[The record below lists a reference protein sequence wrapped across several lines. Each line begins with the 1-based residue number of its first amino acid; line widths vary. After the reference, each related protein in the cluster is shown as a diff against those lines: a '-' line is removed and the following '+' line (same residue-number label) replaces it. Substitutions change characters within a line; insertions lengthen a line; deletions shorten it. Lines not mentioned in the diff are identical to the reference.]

1 VAAGDPFAARRE
13 FAECDE
19 AEAESM
25 SETNLSS
32 HARAETEAFP
42 LSSGSAVPEPRTA
55 WSAPPLAVGIL
66 QKIISFPTM
75 LASLLVG
82 ATFFVGRRF
91 VVDPDLWWHI
101 KVGEGIL
108 STHRWP
114 VTDTFSFTVS
124 GQPWLAY
131 EWLGDVALAGV
142 WRLGG
147 YRGLDA
153 LLIALASAIML
164 ALYSL
169 ATLRSGNSKAG
180 FVAAVALLILASVS
194 FSLRPQ
200 MLGYLFLILTL
211 IVLERFRQGKPRALW
226 LLPILMLLWVNAH
239 GSWII
244 GLGAIFVYWISGIV
258 TFRAGNLEARAWT
271 ATERRSIALAFL
283 GCVAAL
289 PLTPYGVRLAA
300 SPIEF
305 AFTLPLNVSQIS
317 EWRSMGFDL
326 WLGKWFLALLIGF
339 ILAQVTMRFTWRLE
353 EFVLFLAGTIVAC
366 VHIRFLLVFVPVSAP
381 IFATVLARWVPPYER
396 RKDKF
401 ALNAVLMATV
411 AALMIHF
418 FPSSAQI
425 QTKVA
430 EQFPVAAV
438 GYLEHHAVPEP
449 MYNNYGFGGYLVWK
463 RGPQHKVFID
473 GRGDLYER
481 GGLLADYVHIA
492 DVKPEALILLR
503 RYGIQSCLIQR
514 DEALA
519 TVLSAS
525 PEWQRI
531 YSDDRSALFVRTGLS
546 NPSHDTPATSPS
558 K

>member
-1 VAAGDPFAARRE
+1 
-13 FAECDE
+13 
-19 AEAESM
+19 M
-25 SETNLSS
+25 SESDFSS
-32 HARAETEAFP
+32 HARAETDAFP
-42 LSSGSAVPEPRTA
+42 LAPGSAVPEPRTA
-55 WSAPPLAVGIL
+55 WSAPSVAVGFL
-66 QKIISFPTM
+66 QKIISFPAM
-75 LASLLVG
+75 LAGLLVG

-91 VVDPDLWWHI
+91 VVDPDVWWHI

-114 VTDTFSFTVS
+114 VADPFSFTVS

-131 EWLGDVALAGV
+131 EWLGDVALAGA

-153 LLIALASAIML
+153 LLIALGAAIML
-164 ALYSL
+164 ALYAF

-180 FVAAVALLILASVS
+180 FAAAVALLILASAS

-226 LLPILMLLWVNAH
+226 ALPILMLLWVNAH

-244 GLGAIFVYWISGIV
+244 GLGAIFVYWVSGIV
-258 TFRAGNLEARAWT
+258 DFRAGNLEARAWT
-271 ATERRSIALAFL
+271 TAERRSISLAFL
-283 GCVAAL
+283 GCLVVL

-300 SPIEF
+300 SPFEF
-305 AFTLPLNVSQIS
+305 AFTLPLNVSQIQ
-317 EWRSMGFDL
+317 EWRSMGFDM

-339 ILAQVTMRFTWRLE
+339 IVAQVTVRFTWRLE
-353 EFVLFLAGTIVAC
+353 EFVLFLAGMIEAC
-366 VHIRFLLVFVPVSAP
+366 LHMRFILIFVPFSAP
-381 IFATVLARWVPPYER
+381 ILAVILARWVPAYER

-401 ALNAVLMATV
+401 ALNALLMAAV

-425 QTKVA
+425 QARVA
-430 EQFPVAAV
+430 EQFPVSAV
-438 GYLEHHAVPEP
+438 RYLEHHAVPEP
-449 MYNNYGFGGYLVWK
+449 MYNNYGFGGYLVWT

-481 GGLLADYVHIA
+481 GGLLSDYLHIA
-492 DVKPEALILLR
+492 ETKSEALILLR
-503 RYGIQSCLIQR
+503 RYGIQSCLIER
-514 DEALA
+514 DEPLA
-519 TVLSAS
+519 TLLSAS

-531 YSDDRSALFVRTGLS
+531 YSDDRSALFVRARLADTS
-546 NPSHDTPATSPS
+546 QNTPATSPS